1 MQQFINSYDGAF
13 PLFSIVIPK
22 KQTCFHRTSC
32 AVWPWDLQHNHD
44 SILLVQEVLHCYQQQ
59 RCSSASLCTRG
70 RVPSVDES
78 CNVPERR
85 DGGAGTPNWPRQPGK
100 EPVSFVST
108 SWNPFSWPQVG
119 TGLPLQVQQHLLSDS
134 ALQMRPLGKW
144 RFFLTFMEN
153 MWDSTKL
160 IPLIQF
166 DMLNVWPNLQGRNVW
181 EEAAL
186 PLLVALR
193 QQVGWPGGKPPWRST
208 CKD

>member
-1 MQQFINSYDGAF
+1 MFQREEMVV
-13 PLFSIVIPK
+13 PEH
-22 KQTCFHRTSC
+22 QTGHVNLERS
-32 AVWPWDLQHNHD
+32 H
-44 SILLVQEVLHCYQQQ
+44 
-59 RCSSASLCTRG
+59 SASLL
-70 RVPSVDES
+70 D
-78 CNVPERR
+78 
-85 DGGAGTPNWPRQPGK
+85 
-100 EPVSFVST
+100 FV
-108 SWNPFSWPQVG
+108 SWPQVG
-119 TGLPLQVQQHLLSDS
+119 TGLLLQVQQHLLSDS

-166 DMLNVWPNLQGRNVW
+166 DMLNVWLNLQGRNVW

-208 CKD
+208 CKDMRMVVVIIESVSQCFSMKSQGLPKLPFELLRACFWHMGVGELTPQD